1 MMSQFFTCVL
11 FLTALAAAVPV
22 AGAVE
27 ELPEHHKQRIWEAAP
42 QQPRVAPEKARTVLV
57 FNTPDHLYPKDPH
70 KGYCVPYG
78 SYAMRALGE
87 KSGAYKPV
95 VSADLAMFLPENL
108 EQFDAVVLNNTAGAW
123 ITPSD
128 ADLQRPEFR
137 KHGADKEAVEQVL
150 RKSLLDWVAD
160 GGGIMAFHFATGA
173 NQHWPEF
180 LELLGGRFVGHPWNE
195 EVGIRVDEPDHP
207 LVAAF
212 GGEDFRLADEIYQFS
227 DPRDRRKPQDLTRVR
242 VLLSLDKARTNMEVK
257 WINFPEEEFAQA
269 WVKPH
274 GKGRVFYT
282 GFGHRAE
289 LYWTPTI
296 LQFYLDAIQF
306 ACGDLDAPLEP
317 RSVTEQADA
326 ADALLPGVG
335 QPPEGFVPL
344 FDGKTLDGWRGDSE
358 LWSVRD
364 GAITG
369 ITTPETKL
377 TENKFLVWKD
387 EVEDFEL
394 RLRFRLQ
401 GGNSGIYFRATERAE
416 GQDLRDPVVGM
427 QADFDHSGRWTG
439 VLMEYLLRGVL
450 AERGERVVIDPDGTR
465 RVVGSVGDPDELLA
479 VFRQNQWNDYTVV
492 ARGGRITMQINGVT
506 MCEVDDQD
514 PRRLKRGVLA
524 LQVHTGP
531 PMQVQFKDIYY
542 RKTSLDAQP

>member
-1 MMSQFFTCVL
+1 MIDWKSRRFIL
-11 FLTALAAAVPV
+11 LTALVLVPSAAMAQ
-22 AGAVE
+22 VE
-27 ELPEHHKQRIWEAAP
+27 EIAAHRQEQIWEAAP
-42 QQPRVAPEKARTVLV
+42 ARTRVMPRTERTVLV

-108 EQFDAVVLNNTAGAW
+108 QQFDAIVLNNTAGAW

-137 KHGADKEAVEQVL
+137 KHGADKEAVEHVL
-150 RKSLLDWVAD
+150 RDSLLSWVTD

-212 GGEDFRLADEIYQFS
+212 DGKDFRLADEIYQFS
-227 DPRDRRKPQDLTRVR
+227 DPRDRRKPQDLTKLR

-257 WINFPEEEFAQA
+257 WIHFPEEEFAQA

-282 GFGHRAE
+282 GFGHRAD
-289 LYWTPTI
+289 LYWNPTI

-306 ACGDLDAPLEP
+306 ACGDLDAPIEP
-317 RSVTEQADA
+317 RSAVQQTETADTA
-326 ADALLPGVG
+326 QLGTG
-335 QPPEGFVPL
+335 QPPDGFVSL
-344 FDGKTLDGWRGDSE
+344 FDGETLDGWRGDSE

-369 ITTPETKL
+369 MTTAHTKL
-377 TENKFLVWKD
+377 TENSFLVWKD

-401 GGNSGIYFRATERAE
+401 GGNSGIYFRAKERAE
-416 GQDLRDPVVGM
+416 GQQLRDPVVGM

-439 VLMEYLLRGVL
+439 VLMEYLMRGVL
-450 AERGERVVIDPDGTR
+450 AERGQRVVIDPDGTR

-479 VFRQNQWNDYTVV
+479 AVNVNQWNDYTVV
-492 ARGGRITMQINGVT
+492 ARGGWITMRVNDAT

-531 PMQVQFKDIYY
+531 PMMVQFKDISF
-542 RKTSLDAQP
+542 RKLEPVE